1 MNAQHPAK
9 CLPSAT
15 YRLQFNRDFTFQQA
29 VEIADYL
36 TDLGISTVY
45 ASPLFQAGPESTHG
59 YDVCSF
65 SKISANL
72 GGESAF
78 ERFTERLR
86 ELKLGLLLD
95 VVPNHMGAV
104 LSNDW
109 WRDVLENGRHSP
121 YAEFFDINWTPPDPS
136 LRNKILLPV
145 LEDHYVRVLESGK
158 LRLEFQSGKFFIGY
172 YDRKFPVAPATLAAF
187 TNQDPQRALRH
198 FNGQVGQPRAFDQ
211 LDALL
216 QEQNY
221 RLAYWRVGPEEINYR
236 RFFDV
241 SELVGLN
248 IEKPRVFTATHER
261 IFDWLRTG
269 KISGLRIDHPDGLR
283 NPKQYLERLQTRAA
297 ELNASAD
304 APLYVVVE
312 KILSGDEPL
321 PTDWPVAGTT
331 GYDFLNRVNGLFVN
345 RSNTSQMT
353 AIYEKFIGKEA
364 ENGPRDLTEVIYQS
378 KERIL
383 SDLLPSE
390 LDALIHQ
397 LQTVAAH
404 DRRGIDFT
412 FGQLRSALKS
422 VIAAWPVYRT
432 YLTEN
437 LPTPTAQDL
446 TVIQTAIGGAR
457 SRAALLDPLIFD
469 WIKSLLR
476 LEPIASGVEATQ
488 LARDFVMRLQ
498 QLTGPVMAKGLEDTA
513 FYNYNRL
520 ISLNEVGGDPGRFGV
535 SVEAFHEANAI
546 NARTW
551 PHTLLATA
559 THDTKRGEDART
571 RIDVLSEIP
580 DEWQDAIRR
589 WRDWNVDKKT
599 SVNGHLAPTSN
610 DEYFQ
615 YQTLIGALPSHNN
628 APDGLEL
635 FRQRTTAYLL
645 KAIRESKANTS
656 WTNPNPAYE
665 TAVQDFVARILT
677 EDSRNV
683 FLPDLIRF
691 QRRVAFFGRFNSLA
705 QTLLKI
711 TSPGVPD
718 FYQGTELWDFSFVDP
733 DNRRPVDHRLRRD
746 FLAELKARFSRGEN
760 SRALCSELLEASD
773 SGKIKLYTI
782 WRALELRLR
791 RRELFEAGT
800 YTPLPAS
807 GAMLDHVCA
816 FSRQRGAHQI
826 IAVAPRLVCGLTQG
840 REIVPCGLEIW
851 NDTLLPL
858 PPETTPGATFRN
870 IFTQETLTVATRDG
884 APTLHLGEILNR
896 FPVALLERS

>member
-457 SRAALLDPLIFD
+457 SRAAMLDPLIFD

-520 ISLNEVGGDPGRFGV
+520 ISLNEVGGDPDRFGLALD
-535 SVEAFHEANAI
+535 EFHRQNLAQAEQ
-546 NARTW
+546 W
-551 PHTLLATA
+551 PHSLLATA
-559 THDTKRGEDART
+559 THDTKRGEDARA
-571 RIDVLSEIP
+571 RISALSEIP
-580 DEWQDAIRR
+580 AQWEAAIRR
-589 WRDWNVDKKT
+589 WHTLVPPE
-599 SVNGHLAPTSN
+599 GAPSAN
-610 DEYFQ
+610 DCYFL
-615 YQTLIGALPSHNN
+615 YQTLLGSWPNALLQALP
-628 APDGLEL
+628 
-635 FRQRTTAYLL
+635 
-645 KAIRESKANTS
+645 
-656 WTNPNPAYE
+656 
-665 TAVQDFVARILT
+665 
-677 EDSRNV
+677 
-683 FLPDLIRF
+683 
-691 QRRVAFFGRFNSLA
+691 
-705 QTLLKI
+705 
-711 TSPGVPD
+711 
-718 FYQGTELWDFSFVDP
+718 
-733 DNRRPVDHRLRRD
+733 
-746 FLAELKARFSRGEN
+746 
-760 SRALCSELLEASD
+760 
-773 SGKIKLYTI
+773 
-782 WRALELRLR
+782 
-791 RRELFEAGT
+791 
-800 YTPLPAS
+800 
-807 GAMLDHVCA
+807 
-816 FSRQRGAHQI
+816 
-826 IAVAPRLVCGLTQG
+826 
-840 REIVPCGLEIW
+840 
-851 NDTLLPL
+851 
-858 PPETTPGATFRN
+858 
-870 IFTQETLTVATRDG
+870 
-884 APTLHLGEILNR
+884 
-896 FPVALLERS
+896 